1 MSNVLKTK
9 QLVFKLRALEVDE
22 VIVCA
27 GARNAPLVVG
37 LESSRW
43 FRRHAFFEE
52 RDAGFFALGRAK
64 ASARAVAV
72 VTTSGTAA
80 AELLPAAIEAHYSGV
95 PLILVTADR
104 PHEYRGTGAPQAIEQ
119 AHLFGCYVETF
130 VDWVESDLPK
140 FHWRKQGPLHLN
152 VALGEPTTAELD
164 EIKNLNWSKV
174 QDEWGAKNSPSN
186 RSGAGPKATGEA
198 KALSEIEIHTAAEA
212 NEIWTDFFKRAT
224 RPLVVTG
231 PMSSRESLLART
243 WLEREQPILL
253 SESLSNLGPIENLK
267 CRLIRSP
274 DFSITE
280 ALRRGQIDS
289 VIRLGGIPTNRL
301 WRDLEE
307 RHRQLPVIHVSEREF
322 SGLARP
328 SSPVMSLASL
338 SDQQLPDHRLPDHRL
353 KGEAV
358 HDWIEFDQRIFA
370 NRLAMIRNHPRS
382 ELGLLRGLAERIGEH
397 AKIFLGNSLPIR
409 EWDQVFP
416 EAKGDWLFDGHR
428 GANGIDGQISGFL
441 GFADSGFSN
450 WGIFGDLTALYNL
463 SAPWALSSLG
473 SQNWD
478 LNIVIINNGGG
489 RIFARMHDEPLLQN
503 EHQLDFSSFARFW
516 KMDYLPI
523 REISEW
529 ERVDPIA
536 RGPRLIEVFTD
547 ETESRITQKKWQQ
560 LAELK

>member
-37 LESSRW
+37 IESSRW

-64 ASARAVAV
+64 ASGRAVAV

-104 PHEYRGTGAPQAIEQ
+104 PHEFRGTGAPQAIEQ

-140 FHWRKQGPLHLN
+140 IFWRKKGPLHLN
-152 VALGEPTTAELD
+152 VALGEPTTAELA
-164 EIKNLNWSKV
+164 EIKNLSWPNFRAI
-174 QDEWGAKNSPSN
+174 GATQVP
-186 RSGAGPKATGEA
+186 GEA
-198 KALSEIEIHTAAEA
+198 KVHAADA
-212 NEIWTDFFKRAT
+212 NEVWSDFFRRAHQ
-224 RPLVVTG
+224 PLVVTG
-231 PMSSRESLLART
+231 PMNSQESLVART
-243 WLEREQPILL
+243 WLKREQPILL

-267 CRLIRSP
+267 CKSIRSP
-274 DFSITE
+274 DFSISE
-280 ALRRGQIDS
+280 ALKRGQIDS
-289 VIRLGGIPTNRL
+289 VIRLGGIPTHRL
-301 WRDLEE
+301 WRDLED
-307 RHRQLPVIHVSEREF
+307 RHRQLPVIHVSERAF

-328 SSPVMSLASL
+328 SSPVMALASL
-338 SDQQLPDHRLPDHRL
+338 SDQRIPDQRLE
-353 KGEAV
+353 GETSN
-358 HDWIEFDQRIFA
+358 DWIEFDQRLFA
-370 NRLAMIRNHPRS
+370 NRMEMIGNHPRS
-382 ELGLLRGLAERIGEH
+382 ELALLRGLAERIGER

-416 EAKGDWLFDGHR
+416 ESKSEWMFDGHR

-441 GFADSGFSN
+441 GFADSRFSN

-473 SQNWD
+473 AQNWD
-478 LNIVIINNGGG
+478 LNIVVINNGGG
-489 RIFARMHDEPLLQN
+489 RIFARLHDEPLLQN
-503 EHQLDFSSFARFW
+503 EHQLDFSSLARFW

-523 REISEW
+523 RDASEW
-529 ERVDPIA
+529 QSIDAVA

-547 ETESRITQKKWQQ
+547 EAESRITQQKWQR